1 MVQLGDI
8 LWFKAQSSRNAHM
21 SELQVSELDDSVD
34 FLERLYGLEDPRD

>member
-1 MVQLGDI
+1 ME
-8 LWFKAQSSRNAHM
+8 SSRNAHM